1 MQVTNPTQISLG
13 KLLSEAMA
21 NRGKIKHIYLHWT
34 AGRYNQFFDDYHLNI
49 DGDGKVYRTCAS
61 LDERKAHT
69 YQRNSDSIG
78 ITLCCALDASW
89 QGEKPDLG
97 SYPPTTM
104 QLVALAKVVAVL
116 CAGLGIEIT
125 EQSVMTHAE
134 AAALDGYGPGSGDS
148 ETRWDLAWVQDAKGD
163 LCRGG
168 ELLRQLAQYYSKA
181 LLLLAPPS
189 RDEDEE

>member
-34 AGRYNQFFDDYHLNI
+34 AGRYDQFFDDYHLNI
-49 DGDGKVYRTCAS
+49 DGDGKVYHTCAS

-69 YQRNSDSIG
+69 YQRNSGSIG

-97 SYPPTTM
+97 SYPPTTL

-116 CAGLGIEIT
+116 CAGLG
-125 EQSVMTHAE
+125 
-134 AAALDGYGPGSGDS
+134 L
-148 ETRWDLAWVQDAKGD
+148 
-163 LCRGG
+163 
-168 ELLRQLAQYYSKA
+168 
-181 LLLLAPPS
+181 
-189 RDEDEE
+189 

>member
-1 MQVTNPTQISLG
+1 MQVFNPTQISLG

-34 AGRYNQFFDDYHLNI
+34 AGRYDQFFDDYHLNI

-69 YQRNSDSIG
+69 YQRNSGSIG

-104 QLVALAKVVAVL
+104 QLVA
-116 CAGLGIEIT
+116 
-125 EQSVMTHAE
+125 
-134 AAALDGYGPGSGDS
+134 
-148 ETRWDLAWVQDAKGD
+148 QDAVIAI
-163 LCRGG
+163 
-168 ELLRQLAQYYSKA
+168 E
-181 LLLLAPPS
+181 PPVQENPEPETDTPADPAIS
-189 RDEDEE
+189 VEARNASVPH

>member
-1 MQVTNPTQISLG
+1 MQVTNPTQITLG

-34 AGRYNQFFDDYHLNI
+34 AGRYDQFFDDYHLNI

-69 YQRNSDSIG
+69 YQRNSGSIG

-116 CAGLGIEIT
+116 CAGLGIAIDADA
-125 EQSVMTHAE
+125 VMTHAE
-134 AAALDGYGPGSGDS
+134 AALVDGYGVGSGDS
-148 ETRWDLAWVQDAKGD
+148 ETR
-163 LCRGG
+163 
-168 ELLRQLAQYYSKA
+168 
-181 LLLLAPPS
+181 
-189 RDEDEE
+189 

>member
-61 LDERKAHT
+61 LDERKAPT
-69 YQRNSDSIG
+69 YQRNSGSIG

-89 QGEKPDLG
+89 QGETPDLG
-97 SYPPTTM
+97 NYPPTTM

-116 CAGLGIEIT
+116 CAGLGLKLDAEA
-125 EQSVMTHAE
+125 VMTHAE
-134 AAALDGYGPGSGDS
+134 AACADGYGAGSGDS
-148 ETRWDLAWVQDAKGD
+148 ETRWDLYWVPDSD
-163 LCRGG
+163 EEFVRGG
-168 ELLRQLAQYYSKA
+168 DRIRELAQHYSKV
-181 LLLLAPPS
+181 LLLLAPMH
-189 RDEDEE
+189 